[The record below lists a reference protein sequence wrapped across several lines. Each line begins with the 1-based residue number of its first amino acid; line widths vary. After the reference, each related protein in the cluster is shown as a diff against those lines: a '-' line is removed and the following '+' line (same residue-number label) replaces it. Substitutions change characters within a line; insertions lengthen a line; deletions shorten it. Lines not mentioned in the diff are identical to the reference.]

1 MTRHDGEIGNVR
13 DQAAATMPPISTYLC
28 GICGGSWS
36 QVDGTNPQT
45 HKPGCPNAKEGDVE
59 RR

>member
-1 MTRHDGEIGNVR
+1 MSS
-13 DQAAATMPPISTYLC
+13 AATMPPISTYLC